1 VNRLLQNTL
10 ISAVLGAGALVPG
23 AAYADIVAASSA
35 GAVTAVYPLPLYGA
49 PYSFSDLYRVTLE
62 APASL
67 VESAPLPNASAQV
80 DPLGVP
86 VELGSRP
93 ARNAAPETA
102 EAPVLSR
109 WIRAEPSPGL
119 LSGDALPRPAGW
131 VTVLSGLAIAAFIA
145 SRRANPKD

>member
-1 VNRLLQNTL
+1 L
-10 ISAVLGAGALVPG
+10 ISAVLGAAALAP
-23 AAYADIVAASSA
+23 AAASADIVASSA
-35 GAVTAVYPLPLYGA
+35 PGAVTAVYPLPLYGA
-49 PYSFSDLYRVTLE
+49 TYSFSDLYRVTLE

-67 VESAPLPNASAQV
+67 VDSAPLPNASAQV

-93 ARNAAPETA
+93 ARNAAPETV
-102 EAPVLSR
+102 EAPALSR
-109 WIRAEPSPGL
+109 WIRPEPAAGL
-119 LSGDALPRPAGW
+119 LSGESLPRPAGW